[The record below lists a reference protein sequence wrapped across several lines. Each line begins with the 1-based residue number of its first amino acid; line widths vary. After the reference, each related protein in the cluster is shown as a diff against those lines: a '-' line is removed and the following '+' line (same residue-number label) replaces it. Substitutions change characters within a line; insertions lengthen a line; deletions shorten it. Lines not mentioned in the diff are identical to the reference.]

1 MRKVSLFLQSVENKV
16 RPEEA
21 WTSLINSTMVLH
33 SPQIF
38 FLTMPPSYFATF
50 CWSATWLCQAWQV
63 CHQHT
68 QSNVLDELGQ
78 DCGLCPAFHYSAT
91 DMLQLVALQSVAY
104 CLWCVYL
111 HLSPYFIKCAVRL
124 RGMYCTFHCTF
135 ALNIWCNAAMGDE
148 QLTVKFSQGEMA
160 EEEKMNKQWKG

>member
-1 MRKVSLFLQSVENKV
+1 MRKVSLFLQSVQNKV
-16 RPEEA
+16 RPEEP
-21 WTSLINSTMVLH
+21 WTLLMNSTMVLH

-38 FLTMPPSYFATF
+38 PFTMPPSYFATF
-50 CWSATWLCQAWQV
+50 CWSTTWPWQAWQV
-63 CHQHT
+63 CHQ